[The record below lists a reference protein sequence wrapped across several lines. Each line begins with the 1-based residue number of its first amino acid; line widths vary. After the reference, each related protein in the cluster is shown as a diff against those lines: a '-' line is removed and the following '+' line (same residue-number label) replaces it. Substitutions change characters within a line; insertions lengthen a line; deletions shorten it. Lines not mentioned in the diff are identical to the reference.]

1 MPNEGHEH
9 EIAPEEENRARF
21 AHPKMREQIV
31 DLLAGLRHT
40 LPHTLIISPSR
51 VSPVRALS
59 SRCKHPTPSLIQRY
73 CSTRSVEQVAD
84 LSTSA
89 AMPWMCRFK

>member
-31 DLLAGLRHT
+31 DLLAGCDTHSHTHSLFLR
-40 LPHTLIISPSR
+40 LAFPPY
-51 VSPVRALS
+51 VRSQAGVN
-59 SRCKHPTPSLIQRY
+59 IQLH
-73 CSTRSVEQVAD
+73 RSFRDIVLQG
-84 LSTSA
+84 
-89 AMPWMCRFK
+89 R